1 MDLLPSRSV
10 CRQFVFEFL
19 LNLFLHNISGLKWC
33 KMVSE
38 TSLLLQ
44 HGEILSPSPR
54 YSLSHLFSLHLFFHV
69 VLCLLTSETWRGSG
83 KEQALCLCCQCA
95 SDASEGADPHH
106 KTDGKPRR
114 YLSKKCN
121 GLYWKPNFDWCEV
134 WDFIQVRIHA
144 AMSTDKADDP
154 E

>member
-1 MDLLPSRSV
+1 MVLLPSRSL

-19 LNLFLHNISGLKWC
+19 LNQFLHNISGLKWC

-38 TSLLLQ
+38 TSLLSQ
-44 HGEILSPSPR
+44 HREILSLSPC

-69 VLCLLTSETWRGSG
+69 VVCLLTSETWTGSG
-83 KEQALCLCCQCA
+83 KEQALSLYCQCA
-95 SDASEGADPHH
+95 SYICEEADPHH
-106 KTDGKPRR
+106 KTNWKPRR